1 MVSVIIVIIVIAAVI
16 FQSWRK
22 SAGKREKSGPQDPA
36 RTAQTSYR
44 TDDRVRKTP
53 KKSSAAASVPR
64 RKAEPKENILTA
76 AKENT
81 LEVAVGNDLDAIVSE
96 QLMDNVYDVMVKGP
110 KDTLTFSRDFVAE
123 ATDMLNRYA
132 TLP

>member
-16 FQSWRK
+16 FQAWRK
-22 SAGKREKSGPQDPA
+22 SAGTREKSGPQDPA

-44 TDDRVRKTP
+44 TDGRVRKTQ
-53 KKSSAAASVPR
+53 KKSSAASVPR

-81 LEVAVGNDLDAIVSE
+81 VEVAVGNDLDAIASE

-123 ATDMLNRYA
+123 ATDMLNRYT